1 MEKVSKKYW
10 DDSWATNKLPNFV
23 APYQQGLK
31 NYPKRCWHQYFC
43 EVFDGMETSQ
53 MKLLEIGCANSVWLP
68 YFAQEFGFQV
78 FGLDYSEIGCQQ
90 EEKILSQLNVK
101 GEIICVDFFSPPE
114 AILEE
119 FNVVISF
126 GVAEHFED
134 TEACIKAFSKLL
146 KPNGLIITIIPNMV
160 GLIGWIQKL
169 INRPIFDIHVL
180 LDSHRLAESHK
191 LSRLEVLECSY
202 FMSTH
207 FGVCN
212 LNGIKTGSIEWFIK
226 KIILLFLTSISVAIW
241 YFEIKFKRLR
251 PNRITSPYICC
262 VALKLSS

>member
-10 DDSWATNKLPNFV
+10 DDSWATNKIPNFV
-23 APYQQGLK
+23 VPYQPGLK
-31 NYPKRCWHQYFC
+31 NYPKRYWHQYFC
-43 EVFDGMETSQ
+43 DVFSGMETGK

-68 YFAQEFGFQV
+68 YFAKEFGFKI

-90 EEKILSQLNVK
+90 EKQILSQAGVEC
-101 GEIICVDFFSPPE
+101 EIICVDFFSPPE

-119 FNVVISF
+119 FDVVISF

-134 TEACIKAFSKLL
+134 TAACVQAFAKFL
-146 KPNGLIITIIPNMV
+146 KPNGLMITIIPNMV

-169 INRPIFDIHVL
+169 INRPVFDIHVL
-180 LDSHRLAESHK
+180 LDSHDLAESHK
-191 LSRLEVLECSY
+191 LSSFQVMDCNY

-212 LNGIKTGSIEWFIK
+212 LNGIPTKSIEWFIK
-226 KIILLFLTSISVAIW
+226 KVILLFLISFSVIIW
-241 YFEIKFKRLR
+241 YLEIKMGRLS
-251 PNRITSPYICC
+251 PNKITSPYICC
-262 VALKLSS
+262 VALKLAS